1 MSKNVKEWL
10 QSHVG
15 NIYGVRISQYLA
27 DHINELA
34 WRIMF
39 VVTTRACSEAADSGL
54 DVLFIQDVV
63 GTALGMFTGDFMQS
77 IANISSESFTH
88 LQSQRETQEAPETQG
103 TPETQGIPDE
113 QMPEI
118 DETAPDSIASREIA
132 ALKKMADFF
141 DED

>member
-39 VVTTRACSEAADSGL
+39 VVTTKACSEAADFGL
-54 DVLFIQDVV
+54 DVLLIQDVESV
-63 GTALGMFTGDFMQS
+63 ELAMFTGDVMQS
-77 IANISSESFTH
+77 ASNVSSELFAH
-88 LQSQRETQEAPETQG
+88 LQTQRETQEALETQETPETQG
-103 TPETQGIPDE
+103 TPDE

-118 DETAPDSIASREIA
+118 DETAPDSVASREIA
-132 ALKKMADFF
+132 ALEKLADFF